1 MQLWRY
7 PLKSARGERV
17 GTVAV
22 DAGGLRG
29 DRGWACLD
37 AEDGT
42 VGSAKHPRRW
52 GRLLEVGATA
62 DEAGGGEDL
71 PVTVHVGAAAWPA
84 GGGQADA
91 ALSAYLG
98 RPVRLSR
105 VVPEAARLHRLLPE
119 QAGLVADW
127 MSGAG
132 AGAELVTEI
141 AGARPGGR
149 FVDFAAVHLVSTG
162 ALTELAH
169 RLGRAEVAAVRLR
182 PNLVLDAPADPE
194 PGSELRLGNVVLRVL
209 VPTPRCAVPGL
220 DHGTVPA
227 DRDLL
232 SALGRG
238 YRTEIPGLG
247 RAACFGSYAEVLQ
260 PGQVSVGQH
269 LR

>member
-1 MQLWRY
+1 MELWRY

-17 GTVAV
+17 ETVAV

-29 DRGWACLD
+29 DRTWACLD

-52 GRLLEVGATA
+52 GQLLEVGASA
-62 DEAGGGEDL
+62 NDAEGEDL
-71 PVTVHVGAAAWPA
+71 PVTVHVGAAACPA

-91 ALSAYLG
+91 ALSAHLG
-98 RPVRLSR
+98 RAVRLSP
-105 VVPEAARLHRLLPE
+105 VVSEAARLHRLLPE
-119 QAGLVADW
+119 QAGLVPDW

-132 AGAELVTEI
+132 AGAEVVTEV

-149 FVDFAAVHLVSTG
+149 FVDFAAVHLVTTG
-162 ALTELAH
+162 ALAGLAR
-169 RLGRAEVAAVRLR
+169 RLGRVDVAAGRFR

-194 PGSELRLGNVVLRVL
+194 PGAELRLDDVVLRVL

-220 DHGTVPA
+220 DHGPAPA

-232 SALGRG
+232 SVLARD
-238 YRTEIPGLG
+238 YRNQIPGLG
-247 RAACFGSYAEVLQ
+247 RAACFGVYAEVLQ
-260 PGQVSVGQH
+260 PGQVQVGQES
-269 LR
+269 R